1 MTNKTDRS
9 KAPKRTTQST
19 AATRAAAHEKRTLG
33 EDAVP
38 ARGHSADHIPDDYRD
53 IAGWGVD
60 LDPKNR
66 PSYPKELPSS
76 VLTARGDVNHR
87 QEPTTK
93 IHQSNEHP
101 DLTPVFGTSCPPAG
115 LSGALRDY
123 AYQFGEAT
131 NRHWLTLM
139 LADRIDIAESM
150 VTSALRGRPD
160 HYLQEKQWGTR
171 LRHRSQEDPR
181 RLLMFG
187 AMALSAVAVGV
198 VLATRDRD

>member
-1 MTNKTDRS
+1 MTIRTDRS
-9 KAPKRTTQST
+9 QEPKRTTQST

-38 ARGHSADHIPDDYRD
+38 AQGHFAGNIPDDYRD
-53 IAGWGVD
+53 IPGWGVD
-60 LDPKNR
+60 LDPKDR
-66 PSYPKELPSS
+66 PSYPKEFPST
-76 VLTARGDVNHR
+76 VLTARGDVKHR

-101 DLTPVFGTSCPPAG
+101 DLTPVFGTSCPPSG

-131 NRHWLTLM
+131 NRHWLTLL
-139 LADRIDIAESM
+139 LADRINIAESM
-150 VTSALRGRPD
+150 VTSALRGKPD
-160 HYLQEKQWGTR
+160 HYLEEKQWGTK
-171 LRHRSQEDPR
+171 LRYRTEADQR
-181 RLLMFG
+181 QWLMLG

-198 VLATRDRD
+198 VLAARERD